1 MHDRQ
6 VFSKLLG
13 VVAPWEVEKV
23 DLQLEAGEV
32 HILVRHRRGV
42 TWPCPQCGRRCKL
55 HDHQPERT
63 WRHLD
68 VFEYQTILHAQ
79 PPRCNCEEHGVQV
92 VSLPWAEKGSRFTAL
107 FERWAIMWLQLASQ
121 SAVARQ
127 LGLSWDEVHAIQQRA
142 VKRGLERRIIES
154 VPIIGIDE
162 KAYKKG
168 HRYLTLVYDHANSR
182 VLYVGDERKEAS
194 LQGFWDILTDDQK
207 AGIEA
212 VSMDMWDPFVN
223 SVRANVPNA
232 DEKIVF
238 DKYHIASHLGNAV
251 DRVRRGE
258 NKKLRSEGDDRLVG
272 SKYDWLTNPANFTAK
287 AWRDFKSLR
296 TSDLKTAR
304 AWALKENA
312 MYLFDYT
319 QDAAARRHFRSWYN
333 WATHSRLEPMISVA
347 KMLKRRFDNI
357 ITYLKHPITNAISES
372 INSRI
377 QWVKYTARGYRNK
390 GNFMTAIYFHCGGL
404 DLMPKS
410 T

>member
-13 VVAPWEVEKV
+13 VVSPWEVEHV
-23 DLQLEAGEV
+23 DLRLEEGAV
-32 HILVRHRRGV
+32 HISVRHRRGA
-42 TWPCPQCGRRCKL
+42 TWPCPQCGRPCKL
-55 HDHQPERT
+55 HDHQPARS

-68 VFEYQTILHAQ
+68 VFEYQTILHAE
-79 PPRCNCEEHGVQV
+79 PPRCKCEEHGVQV
-92 VSLPWAEKGSRFTAL
+92 VSLPWAEKGSRFTAF
-107 FERWAIMWLQLASQ
+107 FERWAIMWLKLASQ

-127 LGLSWDEVHAIQQRA
+127 LDLSWDEVHAIQQRA
-142 VKRGLERRIIES
+142 VKRGLERRKIES
-154 VPIIGIDE
+154 VPVIGIDE

-168 HRYLTLVYDHANSR
+168 QRYLTLVYDHADSR

-194 LQGFWDILTDDQK
+194 LQGFWDMLSADQK

-212 VSMDMWDPFVN
+212 VSMDMWDPFIN
-223 SVRANVPNA
+223 SVQANVPNA
-232 DEKIVF
+232 EEKIVF

-251 DRVRRGE
+251 NRVRRGE
-258 NKKLRSEGDDRLVG
+258 NKKLLSEGDKRLVG

-287 AWRDFKSLR
+287 DWRDFKALR

-319 QDAAARRHFRSWYN
+319 QDASARRHFRSWYN
-333 WATHSRLEPMISVA
+333 WATHSRLDPMISVA

-377 QWVKYTARGYRNK
+377 QWVKYTARGFRNK
-390 GNFMTAIYFHCGGL
+390 ANFITSIYFHCGGL
-404 DLMPKS
+404 ELLPKVS
-410 T
+410 